1 MVKTSLSAIGFC
13 GAMLFGFAVHAADT
27 WFVKAANFGKEG
39 LDGRT
44 EETAWG
50 TLQDAHDNA
59 AAGDKIKVLEGVY
72 DKGENYCSYSKR
84 TNRLVVAKKL
94 FFEAVGSRDN
104 THIVGKISTVKED
117 GTASADGRGA
127 DGMRCVSVVE
137 KGWAYET
144 TCYRQR

>member
-1 MVKTSLSAIGFC
+1 MAKTSLSAIGFC

-59 AAGDKIKVLEGVY
+59 AAGDTVKVLEVFY
-72 DKGENYCSYSKR
+72 MTK
-84 TNRLVVAKKL
+84 LVNL
-94 FFEAVGSRDN
+94 
-104 THIVGKISTVKED
+104 IVSDCLNCHCFLNI
-117 GTASADGRGA
+117 
-127 DGMRCVSVVE
+127 CNII
-137 KGWAYET
+137 
-144 TCYRQR
+144 C